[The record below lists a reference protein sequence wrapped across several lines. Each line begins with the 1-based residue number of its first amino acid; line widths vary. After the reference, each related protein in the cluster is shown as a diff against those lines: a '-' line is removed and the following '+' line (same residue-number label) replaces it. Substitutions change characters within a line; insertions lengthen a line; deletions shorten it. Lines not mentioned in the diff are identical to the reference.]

1 MLGVTRR
8 KLQTPGTAEE
18 HKRQETPTSNPI
30 DRQPARLTDQAPR
43 TVERAAR
50 ETHKTNYHS
59 SCACFTTTATRHH
72 HPHPT
77 GSSPDPLSQRSP
89 LRSLGAL
96 HRRAE
101 PHHTTDT
108 THLSG
113 DTQRPPHLGGPSS
126 GVADGQPRAHGLLL
140 SKGRWRGEGGGGSLQ
155 QYGLRR
161 RSGLQVPN
169 LVRRR
174 PRAGAE
180 TSGKTI
186 SWSWL
191 PRRLCRWYPLPDG
204 VGG

>member
-140 SKGRWRGEGGGGSLQ
+140 SKGRWRGEGGGGEYAAIRTQ
-155 QYGLRR
+155 T
-161 RSGLQVPN
+161 PE
-169 LVRRR
+169 
-174 PRAGAE
+174 RAASAEPGA
-180 TSGKTI
+180 KAA
-186 SWSWL
+186 
-191 PRRLCRWYPLPDG
+191 PRRGRDFRQDHQLELAAQASVQVVPLT
-204 VGG
+204 

>member
-140 SKGRWRGEGGGGSLQ
+140 SKGRWRGEGGGGVCSNTD
-155 QYGLRR
+155 
-161 RSGLQVPN
+161 SD
-169 LVRRR
+169 
-174 PRAGAE
+174 AGAGCKCRTWCE
-180 TSGKTI
+180 GGPAPG
-186 SWSWL
+186 
-191 PRRLCRWYPLPDG
+191 PRLQARPSVGAGCPG
-204 VGG
+204 VCAGGTPYLMA